1 MKMVTIKEVAKIS
14 GLSVGTVSNV
24 INGLETVSET
34 NKKKVQE
41 VIDRLGFKP
50 SRIAS
55 SLSSKKTG
63 NMGIIV
69 PDVSSPFY
77 SEMIKGISET
87 LEINGLNI
95 FLSGSNDNLD
105 KETSLIKNMMYS
117 WVDGLII
124 VPVYERENEPGIL
137 NELKIPVVL
146 VNREIRGV
154 KRDLVVFNNFKGAY
168 NATAYLIK
176 NNHKKI
182 IILSGPK
189 HSRSFEDRVI
199 GFKEAMEEKGL
210 YDGSLVFS
218 CKYSEKSGY
227 GAMHKAL
234 GKLQNIDAVFAS
246 SDLIALGAIAA
257 IRERGLEIPGDISI
271 VGFGD
276 IYLSKYLNP
285 PLTTIKRPF
294 YNTGKT
300 AVSLLLERI
309 SQQRK
314 FSDFKSE
321 PARIIM
327 QDLLEVRKS
336 VKVKSV

>member
-1 MKMVTIKEVAKIS
+1 MVTIKEVAKSS

-24 INGLETVSET
+24 VNGLETVSEA
-34 NKKKVQE
+34 NRKKVNDT
-41 VIDRLGFKP
+41 INRLGFKP
-50 SRIAS
+50 SRIAA

-63 NMGIIV
+63 NIGIIV

-87 LEINGLNI
+87 LEINSLNV
-95 FLSGSNDNLD
+95 FLSGSNDDIN
-105 KETSLIKNMMYS
+105 KETKLINDMLAL

-124 VPVYERENEPGIL
+124 VPVYERENDTGIL
-137 NELKIPVVL
+137 NEAKIPIVL
-146 VNREIRGV
+146 VNREIIGV

-168 NATAYLIK
+168 NATDYLIK

-189 HSRSFEDRVI
+189 YSRSFEDRI
-199 GFKEAMEEKGL
+199 MGFKEAMKENGL
-210 YDGSLVFS
+210 YSDSLVFS
-218 CKYSEKSGY
+218 CRYSEKSGY
-227 GAMHKAL
+227 EVMGQAL
-234 GKLQNIDAVFAS
+234 GRFENIDAVFAS

-257 IRERGLEIPGDISI
+257 IRERGLDIPGDISI

-276 IYLSKYLNP
+276 IYLSRYLHP

-300 AVSLLLERI
+300 AVSLLLDRI
-309 SQQRK
+309 SGQK
-314 FSDFKSE
+314 SDSSYNAD
-321 PARIIM
+321 PVRITM
-327 QDLLEVRKS
+327 EDCLEVRESVKLKS
-336 VKVKSV
+336 V

>member
-1 MKMVTIKEVAKIS
+1 MVTIKEVAKSS

-24 INGLETVSET
+24 INGLETVSEA
-34 NKKKVQE
+34 NRKKVNNA
-41 VIDRLGFKP
+41 INRLGFKP
-50 SRIAS
+50 SRIAA

-63 NMGIIV
+63 NIGIIV

-87 LEINGLNI
+87 LEINDLNV
-95 FLSGSNDNLD
+95 FLSGSNDDLD
-105 KETSLIKNMMYS
+105 KETRLIKNMMDS

-137 NELKIPVVL
+137 NEAKIPIVL

-154 KRDLVVFNNFKGAY
+154 SRDLVVFNNFKGAY
-168 NATAYLIK
+168 NATVYLIK

-189 HSRSFEDRVI
+189 YSRSFEDRVM
-199 GFKEAMEEKGL
+199 GFKEAMEENGL
-210 YDGSLVFS
+210 YSDSLVFS

-227 GAMHKAL
+227 EAMHKAL
-234 GKLQNIDAVFAS
+234 GRLENIDAVFAS

-257 IRERGLEIPGDISI
+257 IRERGLDIPGNISI

-276 IYLSKYLNP
+276 IYLSRYLHP

-314 FSDFKSE
+314 DSDCKSE
-321 PARIIM
+321 PERIIM
-327 QDLLEVRKS
+327 QDFLEVRKS
-336 VKVKSV
+336 VKTKSV